1 MDGVTSPDAT
11 PSVRPERSPAGPW
24 IVAALAF
31 AAHLVV
37 GYFSVLSGLA
47 VPLYA
52 LAPLWV
58 LWVVLAFRLQR
69 LAIARSWWTPVV
81 PLVMAVA
88 LVLTVVVGSAAFG
101 WTA

>member
-1 MDGVTSPDAT
+1 MDRVSAPPSTRPD
-11 PSVRPERSPAGPW
+11 RSPVGPW
-24 IVAALAF
+24 LLAVLAA

-37 GYFSVLSGLA
+37 GFFSVLSGLA

-52 LAPLWV
+52 LAPLWL
-58 LWVVLAFRLQR
+58 LWVALVFWLQR

-81 PLVMAVA
+81 PLVMAAATVLVVA
-88 LVLTVVVGSAAFG
+88 GGSALFG